1 MKILL
6 CGCGALGSQIA
17 LHLARPEIEFVL
29 VDDERVEE
37 TNIATSVY
45 GQQHIGML
53 KVNALATI
61 LWQKCRCKADD
72 YNVTL
77 CRDVIPSIHEACRD
91 HNAVLIIDTFDN
103 VEARAIACKLY
114 DDYYSFRIVHAGVSQ
129 DRTGEILWNKDYV
142 LPTVRVPRGEN
153 PICTHELGAP
163 ILRFTA
169 ALCANIVEDWIE
181 TGNERSV
188 VITQKWEVLG

>member
-29 VDDERVEE
+29 VDDDRVEE
-37 TNIATSVY
+37 TNIATSAY
-45 GQQHIGML
+45 AQSHIGMM
-53 KVNALATI
+53 KARALATM
-61 LWQKCRCKADD
+61 LWQKNKCKADT
-72 YNVTL
+72 YIETL
-77 CRDVIPSIHEACRD
+77 VPADVLWIRFIQPD
-91 HNAVLIIDTFDN
+91 LVIDTLDSAADRSITLALKSYMG
-103 VEARAIACKLY
+103 VI
-114 DDYYSFRIVHAGVSQ
+114 HAGVSA
-129 DRTGEILWNKDYV
+129 DRTGEILWNKDYK
-142 LPTVRVPRGEN
+142 LPTVRVPRGHN

-188 VITQKWEVLG
+188 VITEDWRVLG

>member
-1 MKILL
+1 VKILL

-37 TNIATSVY
+37 TNIATSAY
-45 GQQHIGML
+45 GQQHIGMK
-53 KVNALATI
+53 KVNALSSI
-61 LWQKCRCKADD
+61 LWQKCGCKADPRNGTFD
-72 YNVTL
+72 QY
-77 CRDVIPSIHEACRD
+77 ACFSVQHICPD
-91 HNAVLIIDTFDN
+91 LIIDAFDN
-103 VEARAIACKLY
+103 SIVRGDCVGLAIIGW
-114 DDYYSFRIVHAGVSQ
+114 SVIHAGVSQ
-129 DRTGEILWNKDYV
+129 DRTGEILWNKDYK
-142 LPTVRVPRGEN
+142 LPTVRVPRGHN
-153 PICTHELGAP
+153 LICTHELGAP

-188 VITQKWEVLG
+188 IITQKWEVLE